1 MNHSLPNQPPA
12 QTSANRHGALR
23 AVDLFAGW
31 GGFSQ
36 AAEQVGVRVVYAA
49 NHWPLAVRAHA
60 QNHPDTLHECQDLR
74 QADFTKLPAYDIL
87 LAAPAC
93 QGHSTAARPSRLNH
107 EHVRRTHDALR
118 ATAWAVTDCL
128 DATRPTAFVVE
139 NVPAFLRW
147 ELFPV
152 WRESLRV
159 LGYRLTMFRLN
170 AANYGVPQTRERLFI
185 IGVKHQQKLLPPPSQ
200 PVRPFGPCVEVDAPG
215 WRPLTATTSNVR
227 GRVERGRAAHG
238 HVFLT
243 QHVTNHPGV
252 SLDEPIRTIT
262 TKDQWALVR
271 GDEYRP
277 LTPREL
283 ARGMGFSDAFELPDV
298 SRVDQVRGLGNAVP
312 PPLGAAVLSVLVK
325 TLQ

>member
-1 MNHSLPNQPPA
+1 MAHC
-12 QTSANRHGALR
+12 
-23 AVDLFAGW
+23 AVDLLAGR

-36 AAEQVGVRVVYAA
+36 VAVQAGVRVVYAA

-60 QNHPDTLHECQDLR
+60 QNHPNTLHER
-74 QADFTKLPAYDIL
+74 QADLTRLPAYDIL

-93 QGHSTAARPSRLNH
+93 QGHSTAARPLRLTH

-128 DATRPTAFVVE
+128 KATRPTAFVVE

-147 ELFPV
+147 ELFPA

-170 AANYGVPQTRERLFI
+170 TANYGVPQTSERLFI
-185 IGVKHQQKLLPPPSQ
+185 LGVKHQKKLLPPPTE
-200 PVRPFGPCVEVDAPG
+200 PARVFGSCLEPDAPG
-215 WRPLTATTSNVR
+215 WRPLTATTCNVR
-227 GRVERGRAAHG
+227 TRVERGRAAHG
-238 HVFLT
+238 HTFLI

-252 SLDEPIRTIT
+252 PLDQPIRTIT

-283 ARGMGFSDAFELPDV
+283 ARGMGFADTFDLPDV

-312 PPLGAAVLSVLVK
+312 PSLGAAVLRVL
-325 TLQ
+325 TTSLHSG